1 MFIKTSVALLMVF
14 LIIPISAH
22 AWEPSGTTTSTSVQ
36 DFNES
41 ERNAIFQE
49 IKVVFANAQISV
61 RDVIKI
67 AEARASG
74 AQAVDVS
81 FEGRADRLAYRVI
94 TYQHDEIWDVTIDAS
109 TGNIIGDGIV
119 MPVSTLDFKDKTML
133 GGFSTAGID
142 LSDVVPIAEAYGS
155 GKAVSVGL
163 EEENGKLIFLVVVVT
178 DDSLKQISVD
188 PSEQNRPR
196 NASFSKKQ

>member
-67 AEARASG
+67 AEARVRG
-74 AQAVDVS
+74 P
-81 FEGRADRLAYRVI
+81 RL
-94 TYQHDEIWDVTIDAS
+94 
-109 TGNIIGDGIV
+109 
-119 MPVSTLDFKDKTML
+119 
-133 GGFSTAGID
+133 
-142 LSDVVPIAEAYGS
+142 
-155 GKAVSVGL
+155 
-163 EEENGKLIFLVVVVT
+163 
-178 DDSLKQISVD
+178 
-188 PSEQNRPR
+188 
-196 NASFSKKQ
+196 